1 MNARISCLVDN
12 KEWHEGLVLSYQP
25 KSSKHLIEFRSTGEK
40 KSLCM
45 TKVAFYIIERPTA
58 NNSQGNAE
66 VKEMDSVD
74 QEGQVNDVSLNPT
87 VDLMSNEFEIM

>member
-1 MNARISCLVDN
+1 
-12 KEWHEGLVLSYQP
+12 
-25 KSSKHLIEFRSTGEK
+25 
-40 KSLCM
+40 M